1 MSITVIQTWTQLPV
15 KQIFLIRSS
24 MLLPGDCFCVN
35 LLNPR
40 VDAVYVSLCVYANIL
55 VLCLGVYLMFKNW
68 IY

>member
-1 MSITVIQTWTQLPV
+1 
-15 KQIFLIRSS
+15 